1 MTFRVAS
8 EREPEMRD
16 VTCRGCGAVNPVGV
30 GTYASGIITIFCEGC
45 GEEIMMTFKRTPDG
59 LELKRSDEV

>member
-1 MTFRVAS
+1 MAS
-8 EREPEMRD
+8 GREPEMREI
-16 VTCRGCGAVNPVGV
+16 TCRGCGAINPVEV
-30 GTYASGIITIFCEGC
+30 GTYTSGIMTIFCKEC